1 MLTNEQNIGVWNVIK
16 SKSANL
22 CRVLRKQM
30 FDYCKVV
37 NKGQRDLIM
46 MDMIR
51 RVECN
56 SYSIMLLSEQSL
68 QGNGSTYLKLPVG
81 LLLRTCISDCLMG
94 LYVSLLSQ
102 DELTVFV
109 QSLNKDYVVSL
120 LPRVVVYKD
129 KVSALGFT
137 DEFIENLY
145 LLQLEDTYYK
155 YLSFDKTTDEFTKIP
170 MWNIENKCK
179 TITLKGIVDI
189 LKKNEYTSIIA
200 QKLFAYYK
208 YFSQYEHF
216 SESGYGDA
224 LVDFGND
231 NISFEKALDNLQLSI
246 DMILKD
252 INSLIKTPLKS

>member
-1 MLTNEQNIGVWNVIK
+1 M
-16 SKSANL
+16 
-22 CRVLRKQM
+22 
-30 FDYCKVV
+30 
-37 NKGQRDLIM
+37 
-46 MDMIR
+46 
-51 RVECN
+51 
-56 SYSIMLLSEQSL
+56 
-68 QGNGSTYLKLPVG
+68 
-81 LLLRTCISDCLMG
+81 
-94 LYVSLLSQ
+94 SLLSK
-102 DELTVFV
+102 DELAVFV
-109 QSLNKDYVVSL
+109 QSLNKDYVISL
-120 LPRVVVYKD
+120 LPRVEVYKD

-145 LLQLEDTYYK
+145 LLQLEDNYYK

-179 TITLKGIVDI
+179 TITLKAIVDI

-231 NISFEKALDNLQLSI
+231 NISFEKALECLISGMYMLLKNLETSPEFLS
-246 DMILKD
+246 
-252 INSLIKTPLKS
+252 NS

>member
-16 SKSANL
+16 LKSTNL

-37 NKGQRDLIM
+37 NKVQRDLIM

-56 SYSIMLLSEQSL
+56 SYSIMLLSKQSL

-109 QSLNKDYVVSL
+109 QSLNKDYVISL
-120 LPRVVVYKD
+120 LPRVDVYKD

-145 LLQLEDTYYK
+145 LLQLEDNYYE
-155 YLSFDKTTDEFTKIP
+155 YLSLDKTTGEFTKIP
-170 MWNIENKCK
+170 MWGVENKCK

-224 LVDFGND
+224 LVDFSND
-231 NISFEKALDNLQLSI
+231 NVSFKKALECLISGM
-246 DMILKD
+246 DMLLE
-252 INSLIKTPLKS
+252 NIKTSTEILQ